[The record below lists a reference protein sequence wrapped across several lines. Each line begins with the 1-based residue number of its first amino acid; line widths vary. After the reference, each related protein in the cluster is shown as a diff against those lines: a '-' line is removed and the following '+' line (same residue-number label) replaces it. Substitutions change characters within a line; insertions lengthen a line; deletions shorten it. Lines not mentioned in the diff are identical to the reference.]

1 MRVIITLPQHFA
13 KNQHFEEILYETS
26 AVVAVSPS
34 SVTILVLSTGWY
46 VVHLAVLLDWLI
58 HCGFCR
64 WWWLSESYCLDF
76 VQFSLSYQIDT
87 CFLKHHRFSGREL
100 RHLPLIKSLSNHFG
114 LCISLGTCVIN
125 QFSNQALNICS
136 LHFKNVFGLLL
147 TFNGPIGLRSLFRP
161 SRNRFGVIRSRF
173 SRSPVMFSMAQSR
186 LLMGFEISAVR
197 VSHWSIDSRL
207 FMIVF
212 ELILWSVEFFALLS
226 RACDEPPLDIAHNRR
241 SSAGEVVILRL
252 GSLFS

>member
-1 MRVIITLPQHFA
+1 MVTFRILLSWLRSISFILPSWYVLFKAPSFLRKSIT
-13 KNQHFEEILYETS
+13 
-26 AVVAVSPS
+26 SPS
-34 SVTILVLSTGWY
+34 FTS
-46 VVHLAVLLDWLI
+46 
-58 HCGFCR
+58 
-64 WWWLSESYCLDF
+64 
-76 VQFSLSYQIDT
+76 Q
-87 CFLKHHRFSGREL
+87 
-100 RHLPLIKSLSNHFG
+100 SLSNHFG

-161 SRNRFGVIRSRF
+161 SHNRFGVIRRF
-173 SRSPVMFSMAQSR
+173 SRSPVMFPMAQSR

-197 VSHWSIDSRL
+197 VSHGSIDSRL

-212 ELILWSVEFFALLS
+212 ELILWCVEFFALLS
-226 RACDEPPLDIAHNRR
+226 CACDEPPLDIAHNRH
-241 SSAGEVVILRL
+241 SSAGEVEILRL